1 MHHKPFKTLFKLNSY
16 PKSISRRGP
25 VTPSTTFFLTINLTK
40 TIKIYLLFQKLL
52 KNGRINLYFQPY
64 NFDKS

>member
-1 MHHKPFKTLFKLNSY
+1 M
-16 PKSISRRGP
+16 SISRRGP

-52 KNGRINLYFQPY
+52 KNGRIKLYFQPY